1 MHVSQIII
9 AGITLVLA
17 IALFIVAYLQSKER
31 GFVFSNAW
39 IYASEQEREK
49 INKKLE
55 YRLAKNVFICLG
67 VLFLL
72 IAFQI
77 ITLWTWIF
85 LPMVAVIIFT
95 AVYAVV
101 QSSKNGHFK

>member
-1 MHVSQIII
+1 MHISQVII
-9 AGITLVLA
+9 AGITLAVA
-17 IALFIVAYLQSKER
+17 IALFIIAYLQSKEK

-39 IYASEQEREK
+39 IYASEKQREK

-55 YRLAKNVFICLG
+55 YKLAKNIFVCLG
-67 VLFLL
+67 ILFLL
-72 IAFQI
+72 ITFHI

-85 LPMVAVIIFT
+85 LPMGALIIFT